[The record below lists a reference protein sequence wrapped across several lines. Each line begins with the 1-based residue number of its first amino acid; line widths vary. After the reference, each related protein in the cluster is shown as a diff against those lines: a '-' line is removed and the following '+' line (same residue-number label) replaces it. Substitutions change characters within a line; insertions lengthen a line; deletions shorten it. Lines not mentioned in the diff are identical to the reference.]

1 MGNVQIPFGGALG
14 YFAPRWKPGCWRQR
28 STPFRSRSKRRKNLY
43 LNYLQVFICDKND
56 RRRDASD
63 SKRVCEKYYSF
74 FLAFLVASGTLYGV
88 IGSECSCR
96 RKGFVFA
103 CSGVSFTQPACAVI
117 AAALCLNGS
126 ENARLSGERVSP
138 FLEAVNA
145 WDSSYSPS
153 GCFNGCCC
161 SACRCVLGESVRAT
175 TITYDSN
182 GFENPPFQS
191 TDTFTAAGNG
201 VSNRDNL
208 HVHYDG
214 TAGST
219 ASIYTG
225 TTGGI
230 NPNKTSA
237 GTQGLQI
244 NRSVTG
250 SNIGVTTSSFYNTNT
265 VGNANTTTT
274 VTTTVDINYDRAAFL
289 PSPPA
294 APSTPGTGPFF
305 GINLFG
311 ENGATGLGALGID
324 GTTGDIII
332 GNGTTFTDT
341 GLGSVDPGSFNTFS
355 LTAVITGTGGASA
368 VTLSGT
374 VSDGNPLDT
383 VTIAPFSSTFTGTRF
398 DYAYLWGGTLGAS
411 IPPARGILTII
422 RPPSRKRALF
432 PSRAR

>member
-1 MGNVQIPFGGALG
+1 MLGIHRTVRRAALM
-14 YFAPRWKPGCWRQR
+14 
-28 STPFRSRSKRRKNLY
+28 
-43 LNYLQVFICDKND
+43 
-56 RRRDASD
+56 
-63 SKRVCEKYYSF
+63 
-74 FLAFLVASGTLYGV
+74 
-88 IGSECSCR
+88 
-96 RKGFVFA
+96 
-103 CSGVSFTQPACAVI
+103 
-117 AAALCLNGS
+117 AAAVVLAG
-126 ENARLSGERVSP
+126 A
-138 FLEAVNA
+138 F
-145 WDSSYSPS
+145 
-153 GCFNGCCC
+153 
-161 SACRCVLGESVRAT
+161 SAQSVRAT

-244 NRSVTG
+244 NRSATG

-311 ENGATGLGALGID
+311 ENGATGLGVWELMGRPEISLSVTAQLSPIPAS
-324 GTTGDIII
+324 
-332 GNGTTFTDT
+332 
-341 GLGSVDPGSFNTFS
+341 GLWIRVRSIHSV
-355 LTAVITGTGGASA
+355 
-368 VTLSGT
+368 
-374 VSDGNPLDT
+374 
-383 VTIAPFSSTFTGTRF
+383 
-398 DYAYLWGGTLGAS
+398 
-411 IPPARGILTII
+411 
-422 RPPSRKRALF
+422 
-432 PSRAR
+432 